1 MIQGR
6 EIMTS
11 ALLKGAFCASLVF
24 IAQGLTGAVHAQD
37 GFPRFSCDLSDVPI
51 PLDAS
56 QEVTITLT
64 PTEREL
70 LNLAIPGYIDAVE
83 AEFEGT
89 VGLFPDRAFGLG
101 VFAYTT
107 VPCIRDKINDGLTA
121 TDSGTF
127 TFNSFERVAIQI
139 MTSIWNSKNGVMSHH
154 IAGCRISRELREDS
168 AILCQTFFPLAEAA
182 DNLFKKVSKD
192 EPDGYRKRR

>member
-1 MIQGR
+1 
-6 EIMTS
+6 MTKTLAFRHIVRAGLAT
-11 ALLKGAFCASLVF
+11 ALFTFAGHAA
-24 IAQGLTGAVHAQD
+24 AQD
-37 GFPRFSCDLSDVPI
+37 GFPRFACDLSDVPI
-51 PLDAS
+51 PLDMS

-70 LNLAIPGYIDAVE
+70 LNLAIPGYIADVE
-83 AEFEGT
+83 KEFEGT
-89 VGLFPDRAFGLG
+89 IGRFPDRAFGLG

-107 VPCIRDKINDGLTA
+107 VPCIRDKINEGLGEFDSA
-121 TDSGTF
+121 TL

-182 DNLFKKVSKD
+182 DNLFKKISKD
-192 EPDGYRKRR
+192 EPDGRRYKR

>member
-1 MIQGR
+1 MNNV
-6 EIMTS
+6 T
-11 ALLKGAFCASLVF
+11 ALGHLVRAGLAGALFALAAPAV
-24 IAQGLTGAVHAQD
+24 AQEE
-37 GFPRFSCDLSDVPI
+37 FPRFSCDLSDIPI
-51 PLDAS
+51 PLDMS

-70 LNLAIPGYIDAVE
+70 LNLAIPGYIADVE
-83 AEFEGT
+83 KEFEGT

-107 VPCIRDKINDGLTA
+107 VPCIRDKINEGLGEFDSA
-121 TDSGTF
+121 TL

-182 DNLFKKVSKD
+182 DNLFKKISRD
-192 EPDGYRKRR
+192 QRGGKR